1 MVLKPLFFSYI
12 KRIKVEVI
20 RLANTF
26 SKRVYYIEGL
36 NIMVGEV
43 DSIEK
48 YNEMMSIGLVY
59 DSLEDSVKAVL
70 KKIDLYTETNEAMIE
85 EFKYELQDEVLDFD
99 TSIRYLTSIKHLREQ
114 LEDYKEKRDYYS
126 NLI

>member
-85 EFKYELQDEVLDFD
+85 EFKYELGMTQNEYDEIFN
-99 TSIRYLTSIKHLREQ
+99 E
-114 LEDYKEKRDYYS
+114 KEG
-126 NLI
+126 N

>member
-1 MVLKPLFFSYI
+1 M
-12 KRIKVEVI
+12 
-20 RLANTF
+20 ANTF

-43 DSIEK
+43 NSIEK
-48 YNEMMSIGLVY
+48 YNEMMSLGMVY
-59 DSLEDSVKAVL
+59 DSLEESIKAVL
-70 KKIDLYTETNEAMIE
+70 KKIDLYTETNEAMID
-85 EFKYELQDEVLDFD
+85 EFKHGLQDEVLDFK
-99 TSIRYLTSIKHLREQ
+99 TSIQYLTSIKHLREQ

>member
-85 EFKYELQDEVLDFD
+85 KFKHELQDEVLDFD

-114 LEDYKEKRDYYS
+114 LEDYEEKRNYYS

>member
-85 EFKYELQDEVLDFD
+85 EFKHELQDEVLDFD

-114 LEDYKEKRDYYS
+114 LEDYEEKRNYYS